1 MDVNQA
7 ILLNTDGSGLWAFL
21 FSIDDNR
28 TAKIIGSPVETGV
41 TIFDN
46 KVIQPR
52 TVSLRGI
59 LPMAHNG
66 DFENWTPEK
75 CLSDLK
81 EAFENRTYKTYT
93 VITKTETIPNLVVE
107 SLQYTHTS
115 EKFDA
120 VDIAITLKELLL
132 VNQKY
137 KKASQIEKPSSR
149 DNGSTVASGLKSI
162 GQTAVSGGTSGSVW
176 GGTGGMDWVNAWR

>member
-7 ILLNTDGSGLWAFL
+7 ILLNTDGSEIWSCLL
-21 FSIDDNR
+21 SIDDNR

-52 TVSLRGI
+52 AVSLRGL

-66 DFENWTPEK
+66 EFDNWSPEK

-81 EAFENRTYKTYT
+81 NAFENRTYETYT
-93 VITKTETIPNLVVE
+93 VITKTESITNLVVE
-107 SLQYTHTS
+107 TLQYTHTTD
-115 EKFDA
+115 KYDA
-120 VDIAITLKELLL
+120 VDVNITLKELLITD
-132 VNQKY
+132 QKY
-137 KKASQIEKPSSR
+137 KQIKSIDKPASR
-149 DNGSTVASGLKSI
+149 DNKTSTESGRKSLLSYLVPF
-162 GQTAVSGGTSGSVW
+162 GALY
-176 GGTGGMDWVNAWR
+176 NFNNP

>member
-7 ILLNTDGSGLWAFL
+7 ILLNTDGSELWAFL

-28 TAKIIGSPVETGV
+28 SAKIIGSPVETGV

-52 TVSLRGI
+52 TVSLRGL

-81 EAFENRTYKTYT
+81 KAFENRTYETYT
-93 VITKTETIPNLVVE
+93 VVTKTETITNLVVE
-107 SLQYTHTS
+107 NLQYTNTS

-120 VDIAITLKELLL
+120 VDVSVSLKELML
-132 VNQKY
+132 VTQKY
-137 KKASQIEKPSSR
+137 KQVNPIEKPKSR
-149 DNGSTVASGLKSI
+149 DDGSTIASGLKSI
-162 GQTAVSGGTSGSVW
+162 GSTVISGGTAGSIWGSSG
-176 GGTGGMDWVNAWR
+176 MNLINMLR

>member
-1 MDVNQA
+1 MDVKEA
-7 ILLNTDGSGLWAFL
+7 ILLNTDGSDIWACL

-28 TAKIIGSPVETGV
+28 TAKIIGAPVETGV

-52 TVSLRGI
+52 VVSLRGL

-66 DFENWTPEK
+66 EFDNWSPEK

-81 EAFENRTYKTYT
+81 KAFENRTYETYT
-93 VITKTETIPNLVVE
+93 VVTKTETIPNLVVE

-115 EKFDA
+115 EKYDA
-120 VDIAITLKELLL
+120 VDVSITLKELLL
-132 VNQKY
+132 VSQKY
-137 KKASQIEKPSSR
+137 KKARPIEKPASR
-149 DNGSTVASGLKSI
+149 DNSSTIASGLKSI
-162 GQTAVSGGTSGSVW
+162 GQGAASGGTAGSVW
-176 GGTGGMDWVNAWR
+176 GGTGGMDLMNMWR

>member
-1 MDVNQA
+1 MDVNEA
-7 ILLNTDGSGLWAFL
+7 ILLNTDGSDIWACL

-28 TAKIIGSPVETGV
+28 TSKIIGAPVETGV

-52 TVSLRGI
+52 VVSLRGL

-66 DFENWTPEK
+66 FDNWSPEK

-81 EAFENRTYKTYT
+81 EAFENRTYETYT

-115 EKFDA
+115 EKYDA
-120 VDIAITLKELLL
+120 VDVAITLKELLL

-137 KKASQIEKPSSR
+137 KKVRPIEKPASR
-149 DNGSTVASGLKSI
+149 DNNMTKESGRKAAQQYLGVGSGSTFI
-162 GQTAVSGGTSGSVW
+162 PF
-176 GGTGGMDWVNAWR
+176 